1 MNRGDLDDLW
11 AFATIARER
20 SFTRAAAELRLST
33 SALSYA
39 IKQLE
44 ARLGVRLLNRNSR
57 SVQPTEAGEQLL
69 LTLAPALADIG
80 GALDDLGRAGNIV
93 SGTVR
98 ITATRQSYESVIR
111 PVLPGF
117 CTNYPDATVE
127 VVIDYGIRDII
138 ADRFDAGI
146 RIGEKVAQDMI
157 AVPVGPPLR
166 MAVVASPA
174 YLATHS
180 KPVTPHDLMQHRCI
194 NFRMVSSGA
203 IYAWE
208 FQREGRVLE
217 IKVDGPLAFNEPELM
232 LEAALDGLGVAYI
245 VEALALPSIKSG
257 HLIHLLDEW
266 TLQFPGYYLY
276 YPSRRQVPPT
286 LAAFIAAIRGAY
298 PDGNP

>member
-1 MNRGDLDDLW
+1 MNRGDLDDLM

-57 SVQPTEAGEQLL
+57 SVQPTDAGEQLL
-69 LTLAPALADIG
+69 LTLAPALAEIG
-80 GALDDLGRAGNIV
+80 NALDDLNRAGNVV

-111 PVLPGF
+111 PVLAGF
-117 CTNYPDATVE
+117 CAQYPEATIE
-127 VVIDYGIRDII
+127 VVIDYGVRDII

-146 RIGEKVAQDMI
+146 RLGEKVAQDMI
-157 AVPVGPPLR
+157 AVPVGPPLS

-174 YLATHS
+174 YLAAHPLPS
-180 KPVTPHDLMQHRCI
+180 TPHDLLQHRCI
-194 NFRMVSSGA
+194 NYRLMTSGA

-208 FQREGRVLE
+208 FQNEGRLLE
-217 IKVDGPLAFNEPELM
+217 MKVDGPLAFNEPELM
-232 LEAALDGLGVAYI
+232 LDAALDGLGVAY
-245 VEALALPSIKSG
+245 VMETLAEPYLESG
-257 HLIHLLDEW
+257 QLIRLLDDW
-266 TLQFPGYYLY
+266 TLEFPGYYLY
-276 YPSRRQVPPT
+276 YSSRRQVPPT
-286 LAAFIAAIRGAY
+286 LSAFIAALRRMAVV
-298 PDGNP
+298 PS